1 MKNLKK
7 MNVNKIVFLIMLS
20 HSIISFS
27 QKKEDVYFVLEDV
40 NSEYAI
46 NNIMYGEKIGF
57 IILLNKEEYQYHQ
70 KKVEEAKKNG
80 SYHFDPA
87 SGRDNLNIK
96 VRKLTFEVL
105 AAERLKASSCEIDR
119 LNLVDYEWILNNSW
133 KKIAK
138 QDYVFKDI
146 YFLKKIDDN
155 EYVSYKVGIT
165 IVDH

>member
-105 AAERLKASSCEIDR
+105 AAERLKA
-119 LNLVDYEWILNNSW
+119 
-133 KKIAK
+133 
-138 QDYVFKDI
+138 
-146 YFLKKIDDN
+146 
-155 EYVSYKVGIT
+155 
-165 IVDH
+165 